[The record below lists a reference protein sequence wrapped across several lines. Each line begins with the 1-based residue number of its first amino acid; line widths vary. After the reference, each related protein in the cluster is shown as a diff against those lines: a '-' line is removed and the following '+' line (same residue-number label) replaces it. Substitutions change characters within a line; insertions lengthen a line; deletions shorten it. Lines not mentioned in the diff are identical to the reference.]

1 MAIEELLLKR
11 IRTDAGDVAEYSS
24 FRDGMNALALAITD
38 LRNAL
43 QALDRKVVRDLNVLD
58 GEIAETRRHISE
70 LEKVV
75 KEISE
80 RAPASIE
87 EKIEE
92 MGKLVEEKVLP
103 ILEAVK
109 DLRSVRDELSHI
121 ARLVRALGLRVEHLE
136 ARIAGVEEEIKR
148 LRFLVV
154 GGQGVGPIER

>member
-1 MAIEELLLKR
+1 
-11 IRTDAGDVAEYSS
+11 
-24 FRDGMNALALAITD
+24 
-38 LRNAL
+38 
-43 QALDRKVVRDLNVLD
+43 
-58 GEIAETRRHISE
+58 
-70 LEKVV
+70 V

-154 GGQGVGPIER
+154 GGQGVGPVER